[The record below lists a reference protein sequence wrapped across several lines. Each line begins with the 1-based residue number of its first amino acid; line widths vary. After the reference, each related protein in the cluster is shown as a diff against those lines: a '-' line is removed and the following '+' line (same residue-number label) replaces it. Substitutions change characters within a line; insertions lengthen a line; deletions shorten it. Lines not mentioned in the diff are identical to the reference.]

1 MIDKRKKT
9 EALMAALKM
18 ALPFE
23 ADLTPEA
30 AARMPHESGTLRR
43 AVTALHYMG
52 DEGGIMCAIES
63 PDKKQVF
70 LFSLTHLRMLPAMPL
85 AAAVSDYQRRRVRL
99 IGTQARM

>member
-1 MIDKRKKT
+1 
-9 EALMAALKM
+9 
-18 ALPFE
+18 
-23 ADLTPEA
+23 
-30 AARMPHESGTLRR
+30 
-43 AVTALHYMG
+43 MG

-99 IGTQARM
+99 IGKQARM